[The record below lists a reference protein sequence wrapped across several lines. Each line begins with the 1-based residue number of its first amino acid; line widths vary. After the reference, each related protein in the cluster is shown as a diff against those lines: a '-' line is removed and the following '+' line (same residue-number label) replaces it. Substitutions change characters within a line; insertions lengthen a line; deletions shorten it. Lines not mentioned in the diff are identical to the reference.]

1 MTGIKQK
8 TIAGLK
14 WSAAERFF
22 SQGIRFVISIFI
34 ARMLSP
40 ADYGIIGMIM
50 IFIEISGVFVSGG
63 FGAALIRKQDRSD
76 TDLSTVF
83 YYNIAISIFFYLL
96 LFITAPYIASFYGN
110 SILIP
115 VIRVVGLNVII
126 GAFGAI
132 QSTILNI
139 RIDFKTQTKISL
151 ITLVISGTIGITMAL
166 KGYGVWTL
174 VVQQLVQTLIST
186 ILLWVFIKWQPKLIF
201 SGNSFRELF
210 GFGSKLM
217 LSGLIDA
224 TYNNIYQ
231 VIIGKMFTS
240 ADLGFFTRAKLLAQQ
255 PSSNITGVI
264 QRVTFPVLSE
274 MQNNLPQLE
283 SNYRKLLKMSA
294 FVIFP
299 LMLLLGALS
308 EPLIKILLTDKWL
321 PAVPLLQVLCIAYM
335 FYPVHAINLNLLQVK
350 GRSDL
355 FLKLEIIK
363 KIITT
368 IILFVTAPLGVLAMC
383 VGIVVSSLIS
393 LVINTHYTGK
403 LINIGFFDQLRDIMP
418 ILILSIVSGV
428 VAYAP
433 SFVIEDSYFRL
444 ATGGILGGF
453 CFFTGS
459 YLFCKNELKL
469 LKSFITK

>member
-14 WSAAERFF
+14 WSAAERFS
-22 SQGIRFVISIFI
+22 SQGIRFIISIII

-40 ADYGIIGMIM
+40 DDYGIIGMIM
-50 IFIEISGVFVSGG
+50 IFIEISNVFVSGG
-63 FGAALIRKQDRSD
+63 FSSALIRKQNRSD
-76 TDLSTVF
+76 IDLSTVF
-83 YYNIAISIFFYLL
+83 YYNIAVSTFFYLL
-96 LFITAPYIASFYGN
+96 LFLTAPYIASFYGN
-110 SILIP
+110 EILIP
-115 VIRVVGLNVII
+115 VIRVIGLNII
-126 GAFGAI
+126 ISAFGAI

-139 RIDFKTQTKISL
+139 KIDFKTQTKISFISL
-151 ITLVISGTIGITMAL
+151 IISGIAGITMAL

-174 VVQQLVQTLIST
+174 VAQQLIQTLFST
-186 ILLWVFIKWQPKLIF
+186 ILLWVFIKWQPKRVF
-201 SGNSFRELF
+201 SGDSFRELF

-231 VIIGKMFTS
+231 VIIGKLFTS

-283 SNYRKLLKMSA
+283 SSYRKLLKMSA

-299 LMLLLGALS
+299 LMLLLSALG

-335 FYPVHAINLNLLQVK
+335 FYPIHAINLNLLQVK

-363 KIITT
+363 KTVTT
-368 IILFVTAPLGVLAMC
+368 VIMIVTSLMGVLVMC
-383 VGIVVSSLIS
+383 IGIVVSSVIA

-403 LINIGFFDQLRDIMP
+403 LINIGFFDQLREILPIMLLSVFSG
-418 ILILSIVSGV
+418 LIAYVPLLLINESYIQLIIGGVSGCLV
-428 VAYAP
+428 Y
-433 SFVIEDSYFRL
+433 
-444 ATGGILGGF
+444 
-453 CFFTGS
+453 FTGS
-459 YLFCKNELKL
+459 LLFFSNELKL
-469 LKSFITK
+469 MRTFIKK